1 MMNMNKITSTLMV
14 LLLCLSAQ
22 SANAAIQSTYSD
34 ASIFVTAELDN
45 GSPAHTAP
53 KDSAVKRSFSELNK
67 MIEPAAGEVE
77 THAQKMHD
85 SHHAT
90 TADSPADH
98 YAPVLDDHGNVIAHG
113 AEHGTGGLPQ
123 FDPTWFASQIFWLV
137 VVFAF
142 MYVFFAKKGLPDIA
156 NSLDARETRIKTDIE
171 SAEKI
176 NAQAQNVKSDYERT
190 LKESR
195 DKSSDI
201 INTTQEEL
209 KAKANEAVDAFRA
222 NQDKVTADLDKS
234 IAAAK
239 AAALSDMHSVAADAA
254 MQAASKIIN
263 VDADITAVKSVV
275 QKLDK
280 AA

>member
-1 MMNMNKITSTLMV
+1 MNKITSTLMV
-14 LLLCLSAQ
+14 LLLCLGAHN
-22 SANAAIQSTYSD
+22 ADAAIQNTYSD
-34 ASIFVTAELDN
+34 TGMFLTAELDN
-45 GSPAHTAP
+45 SAAP
-53 KDSAVKRSFSELNK
+53 QTTHQDSAVKRSFSELNK
-67 MIEPAAGEVE
+67 MIEPAAGEAQ
-77 THAQKMHD
+77 THAQTMHD
-85 SHHAT
+85 SHHAA
-90 TADSPADH
+90 ADNTGDH
-98 YAPVLDDHGNVIAHG
+98 NAPVLDDHGNVISHS

-123 FDPTWFASQIFWLV
+123 FDLTWFASQIFWLA

-142 MYVFFAKKGLPDIA
+142 MYIFFAKKGLPDIA

-176 NAQAQNVKSDYERT
+176 NAQAQSVKADHERI
-190 LKESR
+190 LKESK
-195 DKSSDI
+195 DKSSEI

-209 KAKANEAVDAFRA
+209 KSKANEAVEAFRA

-234 IAAAK
+234 ITAAK
-239 AAALSDMHSVAADAA
+239 AAALSDMHGVAADAA

-263 VDADITAVKSVV
+263 VDADISAVKSVV